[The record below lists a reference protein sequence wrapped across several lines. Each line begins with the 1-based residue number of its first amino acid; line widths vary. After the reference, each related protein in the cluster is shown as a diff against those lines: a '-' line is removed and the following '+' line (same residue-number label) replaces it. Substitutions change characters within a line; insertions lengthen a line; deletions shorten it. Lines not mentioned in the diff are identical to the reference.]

1 MTEHR
6 NAPRSTDHERVL
18 ALCRTLI
25 RVPSENPGGDTRAV
39 ADVVSAAL
47 DHPAISLH
55 RYEPKPGCVNVVAV
69 LRGAAPGPRV
79 VLNGHLDTY
88 PVGPLEGW
96 THDPLGGEQA
106 DGRIWGRGAGDMKAG
121 VAIMANVMRVLAA
134 QQDKLRGELVL
145 TLVADEETGGRWGTQ
160 WLLDHVPEARGDFV
174 LNADA
179 GHPRVVRY
187 GEKGL
192 LWLRLTSSGR
202 ACHGAH
208 THLGDNALES
218 LAAAVQDLLAL
229 RNHRCELP
237 SDVLASMEA
246 ARPVS
251 EQEGGA
257 GEFDNLRGITV
268 NLGAMHGGSVANLV
282 PARAEALLDIR
293 YPPGVDA
300 ARIDALIREALA
312 AHPKVRCE
320 VIPGSETGPA
330 WTGPEHTL
338 VRTALRNARRF
349 AAADAVANM
358 RVGMTDTRLFRHAGM
373 PAVVYGPKALNM
385 GGVDEHVIA
394 SEVTTV
400 FDVHLATAG
409 ELLGIPPGEA

>member
-1 MTEHR
+1 MTDYKNTVRAAAHQ
-6 NAPRSTDHERVL
+6 RVL
-18 ALCRTLI
+18 DLCRALI
-25 RVPSENPGGDTRAV
+25 RVPSENPGGDTRV
-39 ADVVSAAL
+39 IADVVSAAL
-47 DHPAISLH
+47 DHPAIELR
-55 RYEPKPGCVNVVAV
+55 RYEPQAGCVNVVAV

-88 PVGPLEGW
+88 PVGPREGW
-96 THDPLGGEQA
+96 SRDPLGGELA
-106 DGRIWGRGAGDMKAG
+106 EGRIWGRGAGDMKAG
-121 VAIMANVMRVLAA
+121 VAIMVNVMLGLAA
-134 QQDKLRGELVL
+134 RREELKGELVL

-160 WLLDHVPEARGDFV
+160 WLLDHVPEARGDYV

-192 LWLRLTSSGR
+192 LWLRLASSGR

-218 LAAAVQDLLAL
+218 LIAAVQDVLAL
-229 RNHRCELP
+229 RDRRCELP
-237 SDVLASMEA
+237 PDVLSSMEA

-282 PARAEALLDIR
+282 PARAEALLDVR

-300 ARIDALIREALA
+300 GRIRLLIDQALA

-320 VIPGSETGPA
+320 VVPGSETGPA
-330 WTGPEHTL
+330 WTSPEHPL
-338 VRTALRNARRF
+338 VRTMLRHARRLV
-349 AAADAVANM
+349 ASDAVANM

-373 PAVVYGPKALNM
+373 AAVVYGPTARNM
-385 GGVDEHVIA
+385 GGVDEHVLA
-394 SEVTTV
+394 SEVTSV

-409 ELLGIPPGEA
+409 ELLGGGEA

>member
-1 MTEHR
+1 MTQSKDTE
-6 NAPRSTDHERVL
+6 RSLVHQRVL
-18 ALCRTLI
+18 ALCRALI
-25 RVPSENPGGDTRAV
+25 QVPSENPGGDTRAI

-47 DHPAISLH
+47 DHPAITLH

-69 LRGAAPGPRV
+69 LRGAAAGPRV
-79 VLNGHLDTY
+79 VMNGHLDTY
-88 PVGPLEGW
+88 PVGPREGW
-96 THDPLGGEQA
+96 TRDPLGGELA
-106 DGRIWGRGAGDMKAG
+106 DGCIWGRGAGDMKAG
-121 VAIMANVMRVLAA
+121 VAIMVNVMRSLAA
-134 QQDKLRGELVL
+134 RRERLEGELVL

-160 WLLDHVPEARGDFV
+160 WLLDHVPESRGDYV
-174 LNADA
+174 MNADA

-237 SDVLASMEA
+237 ADVLASMEA

-251 EQEGGA
+251 EQEGGT

-282 PARAEALLDIR
+282 PAQAEALLDIR
-293 YPPGVDA
+293 YPPGVDG
-300 ARIDALIREALA
+300 ARIEGLIDQAMA
-312 AHPKVRCE
+312 AHPKVRRE
-320 VIPGSETGPA
+320 VIPGSATGPA
-330 WTGPEHTL
+330 WTSPEHPL
-338 VRTALRNARRF
+338 VRTMLRNARKF
-349 AAADAVANM
+349 ASADAVANM

-373 PAVVYGPKALNM
+373 PAVVYGPKARNM
-385 GGVDEHVIA
+385 GGVDEHVVA

-409 ELLGIPPGEA
+409 ELLGVDRGE